1 MEFHVLLERAR
12 NEFLEMPGLQLTVPE
27 AARLFGL
34 EDEACRDVIDVLVE
48 DEFLRWTPRAT
59 VVRR

>member
-34 EDEACRDVIDVLVE
+34 KDEACRDVIDVLVE
-48 DEFLRWTPRAT
+48 DEFLRWTQRAT